1 MPRRT
6 QVGVGSCGARHFS
19 FPQNALEVILQVG
32 VSHFSNCFEVR
43 SQIHL
48 DIHGIYGIL
57 EWNCRRNT
65 FVSAKYSSGDW
76 MRKILCFLCAPSQ
89 QPSVHVEA
97 NAGPYTCFICTEAMG
112 DPPVTK
118 KFSSPLFGVPALK
131 KRSLSIFG
139 ERKVKGRIHR
149 AHIHGCCHGSEGKD
163 RS

>member
-1 MPRRT
+1 
-6 QVGVGSCGARHFS
+6 
-19 FPQNALEVILQVG
+19 
-32 VSHFSNCFEVR
+32 
-43 SQIHL
+43 
-48 DIHGIYGIL
+48 
-57 EWNCRRNT
+57 
-65 FVSAKYSSGDW
+65 

-163 RS
+163 RSWALLTTQAVWKTVVITCRRCHSDSPLPHHPDHHHVVSDITIYACSFLQSNMNIDAEWYRTMLQLFLIVQL